1 MQGTLGD
8 VQGGAVLSEV
18 GQLGGE
24 GVLTLAVTIMCQD
37 VSLFRTGILIPPL
50 NFSIRTSPLFICFLV
65 KGPSL

>member
-37 VSLFRTGILIPPL
+37 VSL
-50 NFSIRTSPLFICFLV
+50 
-65 KGPSL
+65 